1 MDSTPQEMPVILD
14 FSGHDPTGGA
24 GIQADI
30 ETIASLGG
38 HAAPVITALTA
49 QDTSEVKRCISQKAS
64 DLKIQASMVLNDMPV
79 KAFKIGLIG
88 SVSLVE
94 VIHDILKQH
103 KATPVILDPVLASG
117 TGKSFVDKE
126 LQEAIVSLL
135 FPHTTVLTPNSLEAR
150 RLAGGVEDLDSAAEQ
165 VMAYGCTYVLIT
177 GTHEHTPEVINTLY
191 GNKQRLR
198 VFEWERLP
206 GRYHG
211 SGCTLAAAIAVLL
224 AQGRDTVS
232 AIEEAQQFTWKAL
245 KEGYKLGKGQLHPNR
260 FHCMYANKRLHR

>member
-1 MDSTPQEMPVILD
+1 MDSSPQQIPVVLD
-14 FSGHDPTGGA
+14 FAGHDPTGGA

-49 QDTSEVKRCISQKAS
+49 QDTSELKYCIPQKPS
-64 DLKIQASMVLNDMPV
+64 DLKIQASLVLNDMPV

-94 VIHDILKQH
+94 AIHDILIQH
-103 KATPVILDPVLASG
+103 KAIPVILDPVMASA
-117 TGKSFVDKE
+117 TGKSLVDNKI
-126 LQEAIVSLL
+126 QEAIINLL

-150 RLAGGVEDLDSAAEQ
+150 RLAGGMEDLDSAAERL
-165 VMAYGCTYVLIT
+165 MAYGCAYVLVT
-177 GTHEHTPEVINTLY
+177 GTHEQTPAVINTLY
-191 GNKQRLR
+191 ADNRRLR

-206 GRYHG
+206 GSYHG

-224 AQGRDTVS
+224 AQGCDAVS
-232 AIEEAQQFTWKAL
+232 AVEEAQRFTWKAL

-260 FHCMYANKRLHR
+260 FHWKHANEDLQR